1 METNELRLRNLVA
14 ISEAAK
20 IGLEEDGPIINVW
33 EVVGIGISLVTL
45 RNKGEQNTE
54 TFHITDIL
62 PIELTEKLIS
72 DFGFNKTMAWTY
84 AIEFSANRQ
93 LVYYWGERGVSV
105 GFKHCSDFSCKHV
118 HSIQNLYFALFGKE
132 LIYSPK

>member
-1 METNELRLRNLVA
+1 MKTNELRLGNLVA

-20 IGLEEDGPIINVW
+20 IGLEEDGPIINIW
-33 EVVGIGISLVTL
+33 KVVIIDIGMVTL
-45 RNKGEQNTE
+45 RNEGEPIIE
-54 TFHITDIL
+54 TFYITDIL

-72 DFGFNKTMAWTY
+72 DLGFNKTMVWTY

-105 GFKHCSDFSCKHV
+105 GFKKCSDFSCKHV
-118 HSIQNLYFALFGKE
+118 HGIQNLYFALFGEE